1 MTKKTDTKAEATT
14 SVVVAEKRLIGQPG
28 VIAIGGV
35 ILEPIIQIP
44 KINGKVDHNGV
55 LLADYDFTRF
65 GDKTAKLSI
74 YSYKVG
80 FKDGRPIDLFVVAD
94 ELSSL
99 DLSVPG
105 WLDFQDGSFTVIT
118 LVNSSSKND
127 YFQGGVVLV
136 NVDTQDNAFTDS
148 IIEMNTR
155 YYWMR
160 SEDKK
165 NNPSPNR
172 VELIAVDAHKL
183 KLQGNQLPPGNYR
196 DSDLYENTFI
206 RGEKDDN
213 DSVNIWGSNLRHNN
227 FREGKISV
235 HNSTVSMSGFH
246 ITGDVLLDEVT
257 VENEYFTQLPG
268 VYMTSKFDLTL
279 IDVAGKSPAKMIRVD
294 QDNVLITLPAEK
306 DEFRLGG
313 REQKL
318 LTMSFRHPHSRR
330 ALRCKAMDLLFGE
343 SAPSEIE
350 ESVLD
355 YLVDTLLSRCS
366 MMNLVDSAKRLLN
379 NTLLGV
385 KPLARSAPP
394 VPGLPPLLGPHLDA
408 RAFEGYGVSS
418 EQAIENA
425 RAIYIDGKNF

>member
-14 SVVVAEKRLIGQPG
+14 SVVVVEKRLIGQPG

-206 RGEKDDN
+206 RGEKDDER
-213 DSVNIWGSNLRHNN
+213 SVSVWGSNLRHNN
-227 FREGKISV
+227 FREGKISI

-246 ITGDVLLDEVT
+246 ITGEVLLDEVT

-318 LTMSFRHPHSRR
+318 LSMSFRHPHSRR
-330 ALRCKAMDLLFGE
+330 ALRCKVMEVLFGD
-343 SAPSEIE
+343 SMPSEIE
-350 ESVLD
+350 ESVID
-355 YLVDTLLSRCS
+355 YFVDTVLSRCS
-366 MMNLVDSAKRLLN
+366 MMNLLDSAKRLL
-379 NTLLGV
+379 TGGLLGV
-385 KPLARSAPP
+385 KPRKHSAPLDP
-394 VPGLPPLLGPHLDA
+394 ASLGSLSPRLDV
-408 RAFEGYGVSS
+408 REFQGYGVSS

>member
-14 SVVVAEKRLIGQPG
+14 SVVVTEKRLIGQPG

-80 FKDGRPIDLFVVAD
+80 FKEAKPIDLFIVAD

-160 SEDKK
+160 HEDKK

-172 VELIAVDAHKL
+172 VELIAIDAHKL

-196 DSDLYENTFI
+196 ESELYENTFI

-213 DSVNIWGSNLRHNN
+213 DSVNIWGSTLRHNN
-227 FREGKISV
+227 FREGKISI
-235 HNSTVSMSGFH
+235 HGSTVSMSGFH
-246 ITGDVLLDEVT
+246 ITGDVRLDDVT

-313 REQKL
+313 REEKL

-330 ALRCKAMDLLFGE
+330 ALRCKAMEMLFGD
-343 SAPSEIE
+343 SMPSEIE
-350 ESVLD
+350 ESVID
-355 YLVDTLLSRCS
+355 YFVDTVLSRCS
-366 MMNLVDSAKRLLN
+366 MMNLLDSAKRLL
-379 NTLLGV
+379 TGGLLGV
-385 KPLARSAPP
+385 KPRKHSATP
-394 VPGLPPLLGPHLDA
+394 VPGLPTFLGPRLDD
-408 RAFEGYGVSS
+408 RAFENFGVSS